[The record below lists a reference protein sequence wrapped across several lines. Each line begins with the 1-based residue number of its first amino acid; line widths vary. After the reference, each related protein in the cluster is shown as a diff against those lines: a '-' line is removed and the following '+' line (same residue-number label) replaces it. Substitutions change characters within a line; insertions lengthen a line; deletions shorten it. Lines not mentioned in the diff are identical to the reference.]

1 MRVEAY
7 TQVQQLYSNSKKAVK
22 APAAS
27 SSSKSDKIQI
37 SSIGKDFQIA
47 KAAVKA
53 SGDVRE
59 DVVASLKAE
68 IQSGSYFVSG
78 ESFAERLLQKYD
90 EGSRVFAV

>member
-27 SSSKSDKIQI
+27 GSSKSDKIQI

-53 SGDVRE
+53 SSDVRE
-59 DVVASLKAE
+59 DVVAPLKAE

-78 ESFAERLLQKYD
+78 ESFAERLLQKYE
-90 EGSRVFAV
+90 EGSRVFAI

>member
-53 SGDVRE
+53 SSDVRE

-78 ESFAERLLQKYD
+78 ESFAEKLLQKYD